1 MIGGRCDLRST
12 MSRSLTATE
21 SSESSEKT
29 GYRVFALSSWALY
42 LVVLGSVLDVLSTFF
57 PWGEL
62 IFGRTAFLPF
72 SIPLPLGWS
81 VFFLESNFYTVAVNV
96 VVRLASI
103 LGFAGLLVRG
113 RAGNASSN
121 WVQCVSVG
129 LSFAAIG
136 VFSRLEMGFSYG
148 VYMVLVA
155 GILKLVG
162 VIGQNVEMELV
173 SEGSD

>member
-1 MIGGRCDLRST
+1 VIGGNADLCST
-12 MSRSLTATE
+12 IPQSLGEAE
-21 SSESSEKT
+21 SSEPSEKT
-29 GYRVFALSSWALY
+29 DHKVVAFSGWAPY

-57 PWGEL
+57 PWSEL
-62 IFGRTAFLPF
+62 VFGLPAFLPF
-72 SIPLPLGWS
+72 SVPLPLGWS

-96 VVRLASI
+96 MVRLASI
-103 LGFAGLLVRG
+103 LGFAGLLVR
-113 RAGNASSN
+113 RRVGNASSN
-121 WVQCVSVG
+121 WVQCVSIG

-136 VFSRLEMGFSYG
+136 VFSRLEMDFSYG
-148 VYMVLVA
+148 VYIVLVA

>member
-1 MIGGRCDLRST
+1 MINGRCDLRSRI
-12 MSRSLTATE
+12 SQSLTATE
-21 SSESSEKT
+21 SSKSSEKT
-29 GYRVFALSSWALY
+29 DYKVFALSSWALY

-57 PWGEL
+57 PWSEL

-72 SIPLPLGWS
+72 SVPLPLGWS

-96 VVRLASI
+96 MVRLASI

-113 RAGNASSN
+113 RVGNASSN

-136 VFSRLEMGFSYG
+136 VFSRLEMDFSYG
-148 VYMVLVA
+148 VYIVLVA